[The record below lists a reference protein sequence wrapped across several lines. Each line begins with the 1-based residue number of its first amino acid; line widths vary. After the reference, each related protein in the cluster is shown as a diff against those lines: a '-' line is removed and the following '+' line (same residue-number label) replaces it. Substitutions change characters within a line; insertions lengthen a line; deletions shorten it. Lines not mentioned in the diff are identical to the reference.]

1 MSHKLGMPGRMKR
14 PLSGRASQFGLDAIN
29 MGDKNSETAI
39 WPSCGPG
46 LSFTELPFSSHAIV
60 KKIRRSKTKNI
71 VDTDADRARTRRRNH
86 VAQPEAELPSLALN
100 ALSVPVAA
108 LNEAGHIIEVNSAWR
123 KLGTE
128 SGRAVGR
135 GVCLKCIDVMRSL
148 VADNL
153 ERVHIEAELESI
165 RSGRS
170 QESRCFCTLEHRKLR
185 MRACR
190 VDVKRGFV
198 IVVALEDVL
207 DLAVNQ
213 SPLDSLENEHRQTL
227 LHIMRHSIVNM
238 LSSAIAH
245 ELNQPLTAILSNAE
259 TAISL
264 LDDSQ
269 ADADQFREIL
279 VDIIDD
285 TKRAASV
292 IDCVR
297 KLIRPAERKCE
308 SVSVAE
314 LIESTVKFLR
324 HAARRA
330 ETCIEIESLAKPYAI
345 YGNFVELQQLLINLV
360 MNAVEAC
367 STCAFR
373 PRRVIVGATSLR
385 GWVRIAVSD
394 NGPGVPAAFEAGIF
408 EPFATTKSGGLGLGL
423 SICAA
428 IAEIHGGG
436 IAFTNNARSG
446 ASAFLTVPAFEGG
459 LHDRK

>member
-1 MSHKLGMPGRMKR
+1 MSHKLAMPERMKR
-14 PLSGRASQFGLDAIN
+14 PLSGRACQFDLDAIN
-29 MGDKNSETAI
+29 IGDKKSEAAI
-39 WPSCGPG
+39 WPSCGLG
-46 LSFTELPFSSHAIV
+46 LSLTEVPFGSHTIV
-60 KKIRRSKTKNI
+60 KKICRSKTKNI
-71 VDTDADRARTRRRNH
+71 VDTDADRTRTRRRNL
-86 VAQPEAELPSLALN
+86 VARSETGLFSLALN
-100 ALSVPVAA
+100 ALSSPVAV
-108 LNEAGHIIEVNSAWR
+108 LSDAGHIIEANAAWQ
-123 KLGTE
+123 KLVAE
-128 SGRAVGR
+128 SGRASNRGGR
-135 GVCLKCIDVMRSL
+135 RKYIDVMRSL
-148 VADNL
+148 AADNS
-153 ERVHIEAELESI
+153 EMVHIEAELESI

-170 QESRCFCTLEHRKLR
+170 REARCCCELEHRKLR
-185 MRACR
+185 LRACR
-190 VDVKRGFV
+190 VDVRRGFV
-198 IVVALEDVL
+198 IVVSLEDV
-207 DLAVNQ
+207 AKPAAYH
-213 SPLDSLENEHRQTL
+213 SPLDSIEEEHRRTL
-227 LHIMRHSIVNM
+227 LQIMRQSIVNR

-279 VDIIDD
+279 VDVIDD

-314 LIESTVKFLR
+314 LIESTVKLLR

-330 ETCIEIESLAKPYAI
+330 GICIEVEPSVKPYVI
-345 YGNFVELQQLLINLV
+345 HGNFVELQQVLVNLV
-360 MNAVEAC
+360 TNAVEAC
-367 STCAFR
+367 STSAFR
-373 PRRVIVGATSLR
+373 AGRVVVSATSLR
-385 GWVRIAVSD
+385 GWVRIAVLD

-428 IAEIHGGG
+428 IAEMHGGG
-436 IAFTNNARSG
+436 IAFTNNACSG

-459 LHDRK
+459 